1 MRAIGVSPFAEVHPR
16 EDSRVAGD
24 ARVSGTAK
32 AGRREGGARGRG
44 KKSRNKLPA
53 VSHISLPFKQSL
65 S

>member
-32 AGRREGGARGRG
+32 AGRREGGARGEGRKVG
-44 KKSRNKLPA
+44 
-53 VSHISLPFKQSL
+53 ISYLLFL
-65 S
+65 T